1 MSAIRTFGPD
11 AAGRLDWRL
20 CRVTDIQTVH
30 RFERMQREADAKSW
44 TIDRL
49 CSEFGDKVSLERVIG
64 VVDGCIRDLAGTPS
78 GAMPELC
85 ERLARQR
92 LLDVLEPTAV

>member
-1 MSAIRTFGPD
+1 M
-11 AAGRLDWRL
+11 
-20 CRVTDIQTVH
+20 TDIQTVH
-30 RFERMQREADAKSW
+30 CFERMQCEAEPMAW

-49 CSEFGDKVSLERVIG
+49 CSEFSDRVSRERVIG
-64 VVDGCIRDLAGTPS
+64 VVDGCARDLAGTPS